1 MSKKFG
7 KKKKNRTYRATKVIP
22 MVNLETEFNTTYH
35 CHSMQQFSLI
45 HTPKTEFSTKARGFT
60 PLGSFYYP
68 TKCKMI
74 RFMHLNFQKK
84 KENLFG
90 ERFLKLFYGFIF
102 GKKTHF

>member
-74 RFMHLNFQKK
+74 RFMHLNFKK
-84 KENLFG
+84 K
-90 ERFLKLFYGFIF
+90 R
-102 GKKTHF
+102 KKICLVKDF